1 MTLSAIAI
9 DDEPAALDIVRLLAE
24 KVPFLQLQATFTNAF
39 AGMEYLQKN
48 AVDLL
53 FLDIKMPDI
62 TGIEL
67 LNSLPTAPMVI
78 FTTAYSQYAVDGF
91 ELNAIDYLLKPF
103 SLARFVKACNK
114 ALEYKLVRSKEPVPY
129 IFIKTGYEE
138 EKVMLSEILYI
149 EGEGNYLN
157 YILKDRKLMSRQSM
171 MDALRLLPASQF
183 VRVHRSYIV
192 AVAAI
197 QKIARNELLVSDK
210 IVPVGASYE
219 EQLAALKAGLKSQ

>member
-1 MTLSAIAI
+1 MVLSVIAI
-9 DDEPAALDIVRLLAE
+9 DDEPAALEIISILAA

-39 AGMEYLQKN
+39 AGIEYLQKN
-48 AVDLL
+48 IVDLL

-114 ALEYKLVRSKEPVPY
+114 ALEYKLVRSKEPLPY

-138 EKVMLSEILYI
+138 EKVMLNDLLYI
-149 EGEGNYLN
+149 EADGNYLTYVLN
-157 YILKDRKLMSRQSM
+157 DRKLLSRQNM
-171 MDALRLLPASQF
+171 MDALRLLPAGQF
-183 VRVHRSYIV
+183 VRVHRSYII
-192 AVAAI
+192 AVAAV
-197 QKIARNELLVSDK
+197 QKVSRYELLVGEK
-210 IVPVGASYE
+210 LIPVGASYE
-219 EQLAALKAGLKSQ
+219 EQVAALKSGLKS